1 MAKKMAG
8 SGGCRPLLGL
18 VFETF
23 YFSVRNFT
31 FVREKA
37 SLDITRMVILL
48 NDILCLLNIEKLLNS
63 DICCLFLFEV
73 WSKYCLYWLWRIS
86 LLLEE
91 LPVTMLEY

>member
-48 NDILCLLNIEKLLNS
+48 NDIFVLIKYREVTKLRYLL
-63 DICCLFLFEV
+63 F
-73 WSKYCLYWLWRIS
+73 IS
-86 LLLEE
+86 F
-91 LPVTMLEY
+91 